1 MRFIS
6 FLFPALFGA
15 ALLGSCKSP
24 LSVDTPRNKVYE
36 DSIHH
41 AQALIPATSVTFT
54 ATVNS
59 ATWDQS
65 LVAQPDVVIDTTGG
79 SPRLII
85 HNLHAISNPADLT
98 ILSEFTLRCD
108 SLPTDGTQIAVID
121 HPDLGNG
128 AKLVTKANS
137 IGGVVGSQYT
147 IYSDNNINQVSL
159 SAGNT
164 GQAREIRCIISASC
178 RYGIQNQ
185 NSLTMDGIIS
195 ATY

>member
-6 FLFPALFGA
+6 FLFPAIFVT

-59 ATWDQS
+59 ATWNQS
-65 LVAQPDVVIDTTGG
+65 LVAQPDVAIDTTGG

-85 HNLHAISNPADLT
+85 RNLHAISNPADLT
-98 ILSEFTLRCD
+98 ILSEFILRCD
-108 SLPTDGTQIAVID
+108 SLPADGTQTTVTN

-128 AKLVTKANS
+128 TKMVTRANS
-137 IGGVVGSQYT
+137 IGGTVSSQYT
-147 IYSDNNINQVSL
+147 IYSDNNNNQVSL
-159 SAGNT
+159 SAGND

-178 RYGIQNQ
+178 RYGTQNQ
-185 NSLTMDGIIS
+185 NPLTMDGIIS
-195 ATY
+195 VTY